1 MTTLLLLIIAGLVW
15 YIWKQS
21 SAPKPSPNLV
31 VTITTT
37 TSREADSQADK
48 DAWGVPDLDLYG
60 PGQRMRQLWLAAVAI
75 VQSDNKTHEQEAQ
88 FLRYAAEK
96 WGIPKAD
103 VPALDTSAN

>member
-1 MTTLLLLIIAGLVW
+1 
-15 YIWKQS
+15 
-21 SAPKPSPNLV
+21 
-31 VTITTT
+31 
-37 TSREADSQADK
+37 
-48 DAWGVPDLDLYG
+48 
-60 PGQRMRQLWLAAVAI
+60 MRQLWLAAVAI